1 MSHDP
6 NSRHEHLPTYVA
18 VVTPGADPVELYE
31 PRVIPQPPPSVV
43 HTVAAVDRMDLLAH
57 RYLGDPF
64 QYWRIA
70 DANPALTPEDV
81 LDPGAQI
88 VIPARR

>member
-6 NSRHEHLPTYVA
+6 SSRHEHLPTYAA
-18 VVTPGADPVELYE
+18 VVTPGAEPVELYE
-31 PRVIPQPPPSVV
+31 PRVIPQPPSSVV
-43 HTVAAVDRMDLLAH
+43 HTVTASDRLDLLAH

-81 LDPGAQI
+81 LDPAAQI
-88 VIPARR
+88 AIPARR